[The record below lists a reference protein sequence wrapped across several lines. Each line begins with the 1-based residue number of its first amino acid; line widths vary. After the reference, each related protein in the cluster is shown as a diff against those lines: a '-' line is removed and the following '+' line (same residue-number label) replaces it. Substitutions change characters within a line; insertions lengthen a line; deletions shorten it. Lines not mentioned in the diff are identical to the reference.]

1 MKFQKGQSG
10 NPSQVDA
17 AQEWY
22 DNLLFTE
29 QQEVDRLVNNYIL
42 HVRENSGRQPASKKM
57 GIELV
62 YAVMRKGL
70 M

>member
-1 MKFQKGQSG
+1 MKPTYKSTGQAG
-10 NPSQVDA
+10 A

-42 HVRENSGRQPASKKM
+42 HVRENSGRQPASEKM

-62 YAVMRKGL
+62 YVMAKKGL
-70 M
+70 I

>member
-1 MKFQKGQSG
+1 MKPEYTNNGQA
-10 NPSQVDA
+10 QA

-42 HVRENSGRQPASKKM
+42 HVRANSARQQASKAM

-62 YAVMRKGL
+62 YAVMRKGI